1 MSESGPQKEPPGRG
15 ADVVW
20 SIIGTLIAGV
30 LAWGGIGWLLDR
42 WLGTTPWFMIGLTLF
57 CVIGKSVLL
66 LATYNEKMKRHEAE
80 RAERIRGASR

>member
-42 WLGTTPWFMIGLTLF
+42 WLGTRYLVAVGIIVGMAGAFYLI
-57 CVIGKSVLL
+57 I
-66 LATYNEKMKRHEAE
+66 KRY
-80 RAERIRGASR
+80 GSG